1 MMRHYFRDHDHD
13 HGHDHRNVHD
23 EIHESVREFA
33 KAAFQMRGKH
43 FGRRGRGRGGPDF
56 GWGPFPGE
64 QRVRRGDVKFAILET
79 LLERPRHGYDV
90 IRALEEQREGYRPS
104 PGSVYPTLQML
115 EDEGYVTSET
125 IEGKRIYTLTD
136 AGREFLSSRPEEAE
150 TDSEQLHGIRHEL
163 RDAAFR
169 LGAAIWQVAREGDP
183 VAAGKVREIVDRARR
198 EVYAILG
205 EAGR

>member
-1 MMRHYFRDHDHD
+1 M
-13 HGHDHRNVHD
+13 
-23 EIHESVREFA
+23 
-33 KAAFQMRGKH
+33 
-43 FGRRGRGRGGPDF
+43 
-56 GWGPFPGE
+56 
-64 QRVRRGDVKFAILET
+64 RRGDVKYDILAT
-79 LLERPRHGYDV
+79 LVEQPRHGYDV

-115 EDEGYVTSET
+115 EDEGYVTSAT
-125 IEGKRIYTLTD
+125 VEGKRVYTLTD
-136 AGREFLSSRPEEAE
+136 AGREFLGKRPEE
-150 TDSEQLHGIRHEL
+150 TVSDSEELHDIRHQL

>member
-1 MMRHYFRDHDHD
+1 MIFHHHRHH
-13 HGHDHRNVHD
+13 HGHPERGYDGPDLHD
-23 EIHESVREFA
+23 VVDRVA
-33 KAAFQMRGKH
+33 RAAYKVEKH
-43 FGRRGRGRGGPDF
+43 FGRGRGRGFDF
-56 GWGPFPGE
+56 AWGAFPGE
-64 QRVRRGDVKFAILET
+64 QRVRRGDVKYDILAT

-90 IRALEEQREGYRPS
+90 IRALEERRDGYRAS

-125 IEGKRIYTLTD
+125 IEGKRVYTLTD
-136 AGREFLSSRPEEAE
+136 AGREFLGSRPEEAAGE
-150 TDSEQLHGIRHEL
+150 SEESHDLRREL

-169 LGAAIWQVAREGDP
+169 LGAAVWQVAREGDP

-198 EVYAILG
+198 EIYAILG

>member
-1 MMRHYFRDHDHD
+1 MR
-13 HGHDHRNVHD
+13 
-23 EIHESVREFA
+23 A
-33 KAAFQMRGKH
+33 KH
-43 FGRRGRGRGGPDF
+43 FGRRDRGGFEF
-56 GWGPFPGE
+56 GWGRFPGE
-64 QRVRRGDVKFAILET
+64 QRFRRGDVKFAILET

-90 IRALEEQREGYRPS
+90 IRALEAQRVGYRPS

-115 EDEGYVTSET
+115 EDEGYVTSESV
-125 IEGKRIYTLTD
+125 EGKRVYTLTD
-136 AGREFLSSRPEEAE
+136 AGREFLNERPEEASA
-150 TDSEQLHGIRHEL
+150 DSEELHDILHDL

-205 EAGR
+205 EAGRGR

>member
-1 MMRHYFRDHDHD
+1 MRD
-13 HGHDHRNVHD
+13 
-23 EIHESVREFA
+23 FA
-33 KAAFQMRGKH
+33 KAAFHMGRGH
-43 FGRRGRGRGGPDF
+43 FGRHRHRGGPDF
-56 GWGPFPGE
+56 AWGPFPGE
-64 QRVRRGDVKFAILET
+64 RRTRRGDVKFAILET

-125 IEGKRIYTLTD
+125 VEGKRVYTLT
-136 AGREFLSSRPEEAE
+136 AEGREFLATRPGE
-150 TDSEQLHGIRHEL
+150 TEGVDGSEQMHDLRHEL

-183 VAAGKVREIVDRARR
+183 VAGAKVREIVDRARR
-198 EVYAILG
+198 DIYTILG
-205 EAGR
+205 EASR